1 MIDHIILPNATLM
14 MQMYRKLKELPREN
28 WALFLSILINRLGNM
43 SIVFLVLYLH
53 KELNYSVTT
62 AASIFAVYGLSAL
75 VAGPLGGW
83 LCDRFGALK
92 IMVITMV
99 LNACALFI
107 YPFAHGIISICIVT
121 IFWSLACES
130 FRPANLTAV
139 SYFCSKE
146 QRKAAYALNRLGIN
160 LGMSIGPILGGII
173 ATHYFSSIFFING
186 MACLGAACIISYQF
200 HQLIRETKLDRNQL
214 SSYVFSLF
222 RVLKNKELSY
232 LLLLFLM
239 VAMLFFQHSSTLS
252 LFVVRDLHFSPQMF
266 GLTFTINTLLI
277 IFFEVPL
284 NLVTSEWPITTTMT
298 LGSLCTAIGFG
309 LFAFTQN
316 FAELAGAVAIWTF
329 GEMLL
334 FPSIA
339 AYISDLAP
347 SHLRGAYMGL
357 FSMTMNGAL
366 MLGPLFGSFIMANFG
381 SKELWLLCFLWG
393 LSAAILFGYLPIKGD
408 IELKPQLEE

>member
-1 MIDHIILPNATLM
+1 MTLI
-14 MQMYRKLKELPREN
+14 MQMYRKLKELPQEN
-28 WALFLSILINRLGNM
+28 WTLFLSILINRLGNM

-53 KELNYSVTT
+53 KELNYSITT
-62 AASIFAVYGLSAL
+62 AASIFALYGLSAL
-75 VAGPLGGW
+75 VAGPFGGW

-99 LNACALFI
+99 FNACALFI
-107 YPFAHGIISICIVT
+107 YPFAHNLLTICIVT

-139 SYFCSKE
+139 CYFCSKE
-146 QRKAAYALNRLGIN
+146 QRKVAYALNRLGIN
-160 LGMSIGPILGGII
+160 VGMGIGPILGGII
-173 ATHYFSSIFFING
+173 AAHYFSSIFFING
-186 MACLGAACIISYQF
+186 MACLGTACVLSYQF
-200 HQLIRETKLDRNQL
+200 HRQIRNTKLGHNQQ
-214 SSYVFSLF
+214 SSYIFSLF
-222 RVLKNKELSY
+222 RTLKNKELSY
-232 LLLLFLM
+232 LLLIFLM
-239 VAMLFFQHSSTLS
+239 VSMIFFQQSSTLS
-252 LFVVRDLHFSPQMF
+252 LFVVRDLHLSPQMF

-284 NLVTSEWPITTTMT
+284 NLATNEWPLTTTMT

-316 FAELAGAVAIWTF
+316 FIELAGGVAIWTV

-347 SHLRGAYMGL
+347 SHSRGAYMGL
-357 FSMTMNGAL
+357 YSMTMNGAL
-366 MLGPLFGSFIMANFG
+366 MLGPLLGSFIMANFG
-381 SKELWLLCFLWG
+381 SRELWLFCFLWG
-393 LSAAILFGYLPIKGD
+393 FTAAILFWHLPIKAS
-408 IELKPQLEE
+408 IVEQEHSKTS